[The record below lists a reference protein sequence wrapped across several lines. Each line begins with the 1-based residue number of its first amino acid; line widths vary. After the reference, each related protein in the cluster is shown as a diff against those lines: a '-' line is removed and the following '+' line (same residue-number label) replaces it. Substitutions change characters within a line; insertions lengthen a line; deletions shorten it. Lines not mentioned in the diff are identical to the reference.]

1 MAKRKPSVPVEDEA
15 PGAAK
20 HQRSD
25 RSAQPSP
32 LRDATLKLVPAP
44 ESALCQAPS
53 WWRLTEPAYTE
64 AELAA
69 RGSAAVCVRSS
80 SGVRGVYKPGT
91 HGAAAGHQIVQC
103 KGGAFIAAVVAEGAP
118 NVAGRIYDAH
128 SALVHVLNA
137 PAWRPGVP
145 RVFGDVRQIQKR
157 LNHPDLLPDFRADAA
172 DATNADAP
180 ARPRGACAVCGEV
193 HLAFRTLA
201 DMESFKASVP
211 ALKNARLKF

>member
-145 RVFGDVRQIQKR
+145 RVQ
-157 LNHPDLLPDFRADAA
+157 
-172 DATNADAP
+172 
-180 ARPRGACAVCGEV
+180 
-193 HLAFRTLA
+193 AFPQQSTA
-201 DMESFKASVP
+201 
-211 ALKNARLKF
+211 